1 MTNVS
6 FLINL
11 FLSFPF
17 AFFSFQIDWFLLWNM
32 HYNWILEIY
41 SSDKCYLLI
50 MFIFALTISVIQGY
64 IHKLSPVIKRAKNS
78 TAFTSFFYKKVES
91 KRFPWQEFKR
101 QMLVFVGFHP
111 ILWCMTLK
119 SLCDI
124 CMIFFLQVL
133 VIGAVILSFVLKEKI
148 FYRLILKSLLK

>member
-78 TAFTSFFYKKVES
+78 ITFTSFFTRKLKENHCHDKK
-91 KRFPWQEFKR
+91 FKW

-124 CMIFFLQVL
+124 CVIFFLQVL
-133 VIGAVILSFVLKEKI
+133 EIGAVILSFILKEKI
-148 FYRLILKSLLK
+148 FYRLILKALLK

>member
-50 MFIFALTISVIQGY
+50 MFIFALTFSVIQGY
-64 IHKLSPVIKRAKNS
+64 IRKPKIQPHLHPFFTRKLKENHCHD
-78 TAFTSFFYKKVES
+78 KK
-91 KRFPWQEFKR
+91 FKR

-124 CMIFFLQVL
+124 CVIFFLQVL
-133 VIGAVILSFVLKEKI
+133 EIGAVILSFILKEKI
-148 FYRLILKSLLK
+148 FYRLILKALLK

>member
-1 MTNVS
+1 MTNVP

-11 FLSFPF
+11 FPFFCFSSF
-17 AFFSFQIDWFLLWNM
+17 FFSSWLIFCYKICITTE
-32 HYNWILEIY
+32 YEIY

-50 MFIFALTISVIQGY
+50 MFIFALTISVNQGY

-124 CMIFFLQVL
+124 CMIFFVRVL

-148 FYRLILKSLLK
+148 F